1 MAARNNK
8 SITGMV
14 EAMTAQELAVCVR
27 DVIRW
32 QDEGLLGS
40 GVLFELATS
49 LVAEMGVDKM
59 SSIQQAEAAVLREA
73 SMRFIAMQTGLRID
87 QH

>member
-1 MAARNNK
+1 MANRSIK
-8 SITGMV
+8 SITAVV
-14 EAMTAQELAVCVR
+14 EALTTQELVLCVR
-27 DVIRW
+27 DVVRW

-40 GVLFELATS
+40 GVLFELATK
-49 LVAEMGVDKM
+49 LMAEMGLDKM